1 METALWLTVIAS
13 GVYHGV
19 NPGMGWP
26 LAVSAGLMGKGRR
39 DLIASLGPL
48 GAGHFLAMAA
58 ILAPFAVMT
67 ALVAWQR
74 EIRIGAGLVVI
85 AAGAHLLVARR
96 HPRFLARIK
105 PTQLALWSFAVATAH
120 GAGLMLLPIYLGI
133 CAAGEQDAGHQAAGR
148 KRENQSRRHPHEI
161 QLIADEALAAFVTPI
176 TPTRIRLSAQ
186 TTSRLNQL
194 LEMNVNPSHSCT
206 AKATIPPLKII
217 AVAWTI
223 ETAIA
228 VPRFPRMSAAAA
240 WWPASCSPAAQIPR

>member
-1 METALWLTVIAS
+1 VSVQATQWMETALWLTVIAS

-85 AAGAHLLVARR
+85 AAGAHLLVAR

-105 PTQLALWSFAVATAH
+105 PTQLALWSFAIATTH

-133 CAAGEQDAGHQAAGR
+133 CTAGEQDADHQAA
-148 KRENQSRRHPHEI
+148 
-161 QLIADEALAAFVTPI
+161 AALMRGNLGT
-176 TPTRIRLSAQ
+176 
-186 TTSRLNQL
+186 
-194 LEMNVNPSHSCT
+194 
-206 AKATIPPLKII
+206 
-217 AVAWTI
+217 AVAVSTLHA
-223 ETAIA
+223 TAMIVSGGIVAFA
-228 VPRFPRMSAAAA
+228 VHEWLGLRFISKSWFNLDVVWALSLILVGAIGVSNAASAS
-240 WWPASCSPAAQIPR
+240 ASSAIN

>member
-1 METALWLTVIAS
+1 MSVQTTQWMETALWLTVIAS

-48 GAGHFLAMAA
+48 GAGHFLAMAG

-67 ALVAWQR
+67 TLVSWQH
-74 EIRIGAGLVVI
+74 EIRTAAGLLVI
-85 AAGAHLLVARR
+85 AAGVYLLVARR

-133 CAAGEQDAGHQAAGR
+133 CTAEEHDIGHLAMT
-148 KRENQSRRHPHEI
+148 
-161 QLIADEALAAFVTPI
+161 ALMRGNLGT
-176 TPTRIRLSAQ
+176 
-186 TTSRLNQL
+186 
-194 LEMNVNPSHSCT
+194 
-206 AKATIPPLKII
+206 
-217 AVAWTI
+217 AVAVSTLHATAMIVSGGIVAFAVHEWLGLRFISKSWFNLDVVWALSLILVGTI
-223 ETAIA
+223 GVSNAASASASSAIN
-228 VPRFPRMSAAAA
+228 
-240 WWPASCSPAAQIPR
+240 